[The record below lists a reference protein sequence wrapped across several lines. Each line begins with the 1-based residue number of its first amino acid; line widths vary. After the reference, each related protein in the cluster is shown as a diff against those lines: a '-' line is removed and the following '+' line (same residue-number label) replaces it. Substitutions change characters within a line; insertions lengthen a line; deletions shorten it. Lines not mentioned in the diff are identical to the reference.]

1 MIARH
6 HERFGERAMAFVLL
20 SRSSSRLVF
29 LADDEL
35 DAQSANKW
43 KGRHPELIEEL
54 KAYVKGT
61 PAVCSSL
68 A

>member
-35 DAQSANKW
+35 DAQSANKC
-43 KGRHPELIEEL
+43 KGRHPELIAEL

-61 PAVCSSL
+61 PALSSNL